1 MKLNKKNNLFVLFIV
16 LILLGL
22 WLIALKSIYWGALDV
37 EMLLSTKNIISLSC
51 YLLIHIAFFTLT
63 LFMVKNVTGRD
74 TVFHFLKQNSWLVI
88 ILAALSIISPIYI
101 FAYSDWGSIF
111 TSVLL
116 RILFFIV
123 DSILLTYCLSA
134 LVKKRKFLVL
144 LFISILLIGC
154 AFSLSSRF
162 RRIIDYPFS
171 LSWSEGNRF
180 WDYSVL
186 FGAERY
192 DTQDN
197 SDFFTLLDFGRQSLW
212 GIIFLLPD
220 ITIKLMR
227 LWNDLL
233 YIIPSIL
240 LGLVLFKKKDVPF
253 IIALLAS
260 LWVFL
265 FLNQG
270 PIYAPIIISLI
281 LVVIAVDMPA
291 LPGILLIIAAGYY
304 AQLTR
309 YTWSVAPAI
318 WAGLLIMCDPNNLFH
333 KKKERNK
340 YALIT
345 IVCGLIGGI
354 ILPILIPI
362 QHGIYQQSESQAVT
376 LIDRILS
383 TLGNQ
388 ELIWSRLLPN
398 NTNTAGILLSIVL
411 ATFPTIL
418 IVFLSNRNNKQ
429 QVDHWRTIYLVGS
442 LVATFFVGIVVS
454 VKIGGGSNLHNF
466 DLFFLTVLLIAGMNF
481 SSIYSTLTNDTS
493 RKSTIVTLL
502 LIFTTCSF
510 FRRDLLYT
518 KPLVISSESIQTRV
532 LDEIQDQ
539 IEIRQAHGEILFIDQ
554 RQLLTFGTIQ
564 APLIDDYEK
573 KMLMNQALSRDEDYF
588 DQFYGDL
595 KNHRFSLIINE
606 PINITYQDDEASYGE
621 ENDAYVKWVSE
632 PLLCYYEPLETF
644 SEVGVELLVPR
655 TSAIP
660 DFLNCP

>member
-22 WLIALKSIYWGALDV
+22 WLTALKSIYWGALDV

-197 SDFFTLLDFGRQSLW
+197 SDIFTLLDFGRQSLW